1 MLLILYGI
9 AVIRLGQACVQT
21 CMIGQATATVQ
32 TGAEPSRQGNSLR
45 GPMAGRT
52 GSRVST
58 SEDKSDVRQRLEQA
72 MAAVAEQRDTAAF
85 AELFDFFA
93 PRLKAYFL
101 RQGEDHGQAEELS
114 QEAMLTVWRRAETF
128 DASQASVS
136 TWVFTVARNKRI
148 DALRK
153 SSRPLPDME
162 DPALAPDGPESAE
175 AILARA
181 EEEDMVQAAI
191 KKLPPE
197 QLDVVRKAYFEFKA
211 HSTIAEETTLPLGT
225 IKSRLRLALVRLRK
239 ELDEELI

>member
-1 MLLILYGI
+1 
-9 AVIRLGQACVQT
+9 
-21 CMIGQATATVQ
+21 
-32 TGAEPSRQGNSLR
+32 
-45 GPMAGRT
+45 
-52 GSRVST
+52 
-58 SEDKSDVRQRLEQA
+58 
-72 MAAVAEQRDTAAF
+72 MAAVADQRDTAAF

-162 DPALAPDGPESAE
+162 DPALAPEGPEAAD